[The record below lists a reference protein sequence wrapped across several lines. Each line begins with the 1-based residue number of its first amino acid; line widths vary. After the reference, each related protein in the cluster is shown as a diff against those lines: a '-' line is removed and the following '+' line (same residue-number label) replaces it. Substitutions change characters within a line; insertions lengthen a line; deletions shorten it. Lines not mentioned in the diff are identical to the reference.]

1 MKIVRRREKIVY
13 KKERE
18 REREYDREYDK
29 SMIRVFTYYL
39 QE

>member
-18 REREYDREYDK
+18 REREYEREYDK